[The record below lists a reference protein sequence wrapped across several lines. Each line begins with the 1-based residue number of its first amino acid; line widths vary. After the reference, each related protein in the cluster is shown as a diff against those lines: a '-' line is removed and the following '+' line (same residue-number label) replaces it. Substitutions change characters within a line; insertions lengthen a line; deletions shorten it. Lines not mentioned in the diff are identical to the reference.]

1 MRNLIQQLL
10 GVVCRGA
17 LLATGAFLLV
27 CATESVV
34 WAQASE
40 EVTGPQELIERYCS
54 SCHNDRLQTA
64 GLSFDHLDGILYP
77 MRMNDLSL
85 LVFTKEAKRFGLPSF
100 LVDQES
106 GDQSCDAK

>member
-1 MRNLIQQLL
+1 MRKLTRQLR
-10 GVVCRGA
+10 GVVCCGTLQVAGA
-17 LLATGAFLLV
+17 ALLV
-27 CATESVV
+27 CTTESMV

-40 EVTGPQELIERYCS
+40 EVTRPRALIERYCS

-85 LVFTKEAKRFGLPSF
+85 LF
-100 LVDQES
+100 LD
-106 GDQSCDAK
+106 